1 MLLWVGVGSG
11 WCAEEMLW
19 QNIPVDG
26 QRNTVYCIVPQDDG
40 SVLLG
45 TAAGLYHLDESMLY
59 RMGAGEWSTCRI
71 NAILSLGERIYLG
84 SNAGLLVYSYADGSL
99 QLVDGSLG
107 EVRSLLWDGE
117 TLWMG
122 GTSGVW
128 RMRDT
133 PRPPLEGGVRK
144 SMVEFGSVER
154 CSEGLPNQSVYCLL
168 KDSRGDIYAGTFA
181 GLARWSRA
189 AERFERV
196 MPDEAPNATCSFV
209 NCLIESPDGQSLLL
223 GFHESLYRYEPN
235 ADSWTAM
242 PFTGTMCIKCLAAR
256 GDEVLIG
263 RGDGLYALQGER
275 VTAYQHDGQNA
286 QTLAD
291 NIIWSIATDDKGRI
305 MIGHSRGLSVAEI
318 GQQIHT
324 IAYSDLAG
332 TDEQGEIH
340 VIFRDR
346 EGVLWLGGTNGVI
359 KVDSKTP
366 LGPRHPPAPFGRGSL
381 LKGELIEHLLP
392 DVRIRAIY
400 EDLEGRLWFATD
412 CGLMLYM
419 PDTHD
424 FVTYYITDAQGE
436 HEAMWVYAVQD
447 DSANLYIGSYL
458 GGVHRISK
466 SRLDAQGGRV
476 QADCSYNTGNS
487 PMPNDFVRALLRTSD
502 GTLWLQ
508 YYESDDVTRI
518 AEDGTFTTM
527 LSSVMPAQP
536 AVPQG
541 FFCSYKDEVTGATY
555 LGGSDVVV
563 EMDGNELSTL
573 VEQLKHTRSPLL
585 SWWAITLYVLFVLV
599 VAGNFVWFTHRKRDH
614 DRQAAAKQEE
624 LQQAITHVKQRL
636 TKTKDFIVPESEGE
650 KQLVKIVRTVD
661 ENSADSSLNVNSLSE
676 KTGISPKQLYRIV
689 KREMNMSP
697 LEYINSVRLNKA
709 AKMLK
714 KHKFSVS
721 EVCYACGFGTP
732 SYFTKC
738 FQDKYGCKP
747 SEY

>member
-1 MLLWVGVGSG
+1 
-11 WCAEEMLW
+11 MLW
-19 QNIPVDG
+19 QNIQIDG
-26 QRNTVYCIVPQDDG
+26 PRNTVYCIVPQSDG

-45 TAAGLYHLDESMLY
+45 TSEGLYHMDENTLS
-59 RMGAGEWSTCRI
+59 RMGAGEWSIYRI
-71 NAILSLGERIYLG
+71 NAILPLGERIYLG
-84 SNAGLLVYSYADGSL
+84 SNAGLLVYSYADGS
-99 QLVDGSLG
+99 VRVADGSLG

-117 TLWMG
+117 TLWIG
-122 GTSGVW
+122 GTSGAW
-128 RMRDT
+128 R
-133 PRPPLEGGVRK
+133 VRK
-144 SMVEFGSVER
+144 SRGELMKVER

-168 KDSRGDIYAGTFA
+168 QDSRGDIYAGTFA

-196 MPDEAPNATCSFV
+196 MPDTPPNATCSFV
-209 NCLIESPDGQSLLL
+209 NCLVESSDGKSLLL
-223 GFHESLYRYEPN
+223 GFHESLYRYEPE
-235 ADSWTAM
+235 ADRWTAL
-242 PFTGTMCIKCLAAR
+242 PFTGNMCIKCLATR
-256 GDEVLIG
+256 DDEVLIG
-263 RGDGLYALQGER
+263 CGDGLYVLHGEK
-275 VTAYQHDGQNA
+275 VTVYRHDGQNA
-286 QTLAD
+286 QSLAD
-291 NIIWSIATDDKGRI
+291 NIIWSIVTDDNGHI
-305 MIGHSRGLSVAEI
+305 FVGHSRGLSVAGV
-318 GQQIHT
+318 GQQIHS
-324 IAYSDLAG
+324 IAYSDLSGAG
-332 TDEQGEIH
+332 EEGEIH

-346 EGVLWLGGTNGVI
+346 EGALWLGGTNGVI
-359 KVDSKTP
+359 KVDSKTLPVP
-366 LGPRHPPAPFGRGSL
+366 LR
-381 LKGELIEHLLP
+381 KGELIKHLLP
-392 DVRIRAIY
+392 GVRIRAIY
-400 EDLEGRLWFATD
+400 EDNEARLWFATD
-412 CGLMLYM
+412 GGLMLYM

-424 FVTYYITDAQGE
+424 FITYYITDAQGE
-436 HEAMWVYAVQD
+436 HEAMWVYAVQED
-447 DSANLYIGSYL
+447 TDNIYICSYL
-458 GGVHRISK
+458 GGVHRIAK
-466 SRLDAQGGRV
+466 SRLDAQGGRLP
-476 QADCSYNTGNS
+476 ADCSYNTSNS
-487 PMPNDFVRALLRTSD
+487 PLPNDFVRGLLRTAD
-502 GTLWLQ
+502 GTLWLE
-508 YYESDDVTRI
+508 YFESDDVTRI
-518 AEDGTFTTM
+518 TADGTCTN
-527 LSSVMPAQP
+527 LPSSVMPSQP

-541 FFCSYKDEVTGATY
+541 YFCSYRDEATGATY

-585 SWWAITLYVLFVLV
+585 SWWAIMLYVLFVAV

-689 KREMNMSP
+689 KREMHMSP
-697 LEYINSVRLNKA
+697 LEYINSVRLSKA